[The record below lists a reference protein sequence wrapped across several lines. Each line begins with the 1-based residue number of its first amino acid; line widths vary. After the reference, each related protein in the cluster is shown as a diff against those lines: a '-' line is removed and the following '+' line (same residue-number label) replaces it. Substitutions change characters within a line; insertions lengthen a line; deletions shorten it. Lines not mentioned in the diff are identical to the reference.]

1 MPEIQMPKLSDTMTE
16 GTLVAW
22 KKKKGDKVSSGEIL
36 AEIETDKA
44 TMEWESPE
52 DGVLTEIYV
61 QEGGK
66 VNVGDRIGF
75 IVTEGEETPEAE
87 EKKKEEKAEQVKA
100 KEKKPQK
107 ETEKPA
113 PAQKKEKE
121 TPPPQEKIGVE
132 APVSGAKKAA
142 TVEAG
147 VTPAKER
154 PTRAPLQQE
163 AEPPTRRPLQTE
175 ARVKASPV
183 ARRIA
188 GELGVDLAS
197 VKGTGPEGR
206 VTETDVR
213 AAAKSKTV
221 AAPVSGANRPPP
233 VGAGV
238 TPAKEPPGQRALQQS
253 GQTRIQLSGMRR
265 VIAQR
270 LAESLGPVPHFYL
283 NIDIDAGPLMAART
297 ELKAGGEESDTA
309 RITVNDFVLKAAVE
323 AAVKVPK
330 VNASFN
336 NDSIVQYADV
346 DLGIAVAI
354 EDGLL
359 TPVIRVAQTKSL
371 REISTLAKDLASR
384 ARNKR
389 MKPEEFQG
397 GTFTVS
403 NLGGMGIDRFSAVI
417 NPPQGFILAVGKI
430 SKVPVVDDCDQ
441 IVAGYRMSIMMSC
454 DHRVVDGALGAEYLK
469 ELRRLLENPALLMV

>member
-22 KKKKGDKVSSGEIL
+22 KKKKGDQVSAGEVL

-52 DGVLTEIYV
+52 DGTLTEIYV

-66 VNVGDRIGF
+66 VNVGDKIAFIGG
-75 IVTEGEETPEAE
+75 EGEEAPKEE
-87 EKKKEEKAEQVKA
+87 EKEKEEKPKA
-100 KEKKPQK
+100 KEEEKPEEEEAKKEKKPKAPKAEEK
-107 ETEKPA
+107 EEKEPA
-113 PAQKKEKE
+113 PPKAE
-121 TPPPQEKIGVE
+121 
-132 APVSGAKKAA
+132 KKAEPEKA
-142 TVEAG
+142 
-147 VTPAKER
+147 
-154 PTRAPLQQE
+154 APKIE
-163 AEPPTRRPLQTE
+163 KAEE

-188 GELGVDLAS
+188 AELGVDLSS

-213 AAAKSKTV
+213 AAAKSRP
-221 AAPVSGANRPPP
+221 AAPSPAVPAAIK
-233 VGAGV
+233 AGES
-238 TPAKEPPGQRALQQS
+238 A
-253 GQTRIQLSGMRR
+253 RIQLSGMRR
-265 VIAQR
+265 IIAQR
-270 LAESLGPVPHFYL
+270 LVESLGPVPHFYL
-283 NIDIDAGPLMAART
+283 NIDINAAPLMEARE
-297 ELKAGGEESDTA
+297 ELKSAGEGADA
-309 RITVNDFVLKAAVE
+309 AKITVNDFVLKAAVQ
-323 AAVKVPK
+323 AAVKVPR
-330 VNASFN
+330 VNASFEG
-336 NDSIVQYADV
+336 DAIVQYADV

-359 TPVIRVAQTKSL
+359 TPVIRAAQNKSL
-371 REISTLAKDLASR
+371 REISEQAKDLAHR

-403 NLGGMGIDRFSAVI
+403 NLGGMGIDSFSAVI

-430 SKVPVVDDCDQ
+430 TKVPVVDDCDQ
-441 IVAGYRMSIMMSC
+441 IIVGHRMSLTMSC
-454 DHRVVDGALGAEYLK
+454 DHRVIDGALGAEYLK
-469 ELRRLLENPALLMV
+469 ELRHLLENPALLLV